1 MPFHASPDRRAKRRY
16 AIHLPVTFKIM
27 RTTRVVAA
35 GRGEIVD
42 MSSKG
47 IAFTSSENCNPGDL
61 VKIAISWPALLDG
74 VTHLKLVVEA
84 TVVRCD
90 LPITAAVIRRQEF
103 HIRRK
108 T

>member
-1 MPFHASPDRRAKRRY
+1 
-16 AIHLPVTFKIM
+16 M

-47 IAFTSSENCNPGDL
+47 IAFTSNENCNPGDL

-90 LPITAAVIRRQEF
+90 RPITAAVIRRQEF